1 MPHKSKRPGR
11 PAPRRDQAT
20 AIGLGPE
27 MRVRLDEWA
36 KENGLNS
43 RSEALRRLV
52 EQGLNAGNLPDEP
65 NPVAQPAK
73 PPRRRK

>member
-1 MPHKSKRPGR
+1 
-11 PAPRRDQAT
+11 
-20 AIGLGPE
+20 